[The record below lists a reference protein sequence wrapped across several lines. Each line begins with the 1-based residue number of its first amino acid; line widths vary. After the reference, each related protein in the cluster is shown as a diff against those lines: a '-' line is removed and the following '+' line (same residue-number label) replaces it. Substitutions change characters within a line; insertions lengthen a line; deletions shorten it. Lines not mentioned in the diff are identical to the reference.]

1 MVASPAPAALPALL
15 FVLAVLAASSFV
27 VLPIGGLACGCAL
40 GIALGGRRAA
50 ALGAV
55 FLGLLIGG
63 LERASE
69 EALARLDP
77 SRPVAAR
84 GQVASSWRR
93 SPAGWSGRMRLT
105 TIAAAGEVRAVR
117 CEVGL
122 ELPAT
127 ATPPPAGAEIRVRGY
142 LTRSRGFANQDPAPP
157 GRYRLRCK
165 SAALLDLERPP
176 PIHALALEGLR
187 RKVREPFAELS
198 PHHPGV
204 AFGQSL
210 LLGEVETLE
219 PGQLG
224 AFRRLGLAHLLA
236 VSGMNVALIAG
247 LALTL
252 GAYSGPGSR
261 LVLVAAGVLLHL
273 ALVGSVPS
281 LARATGMALLLL
293 GGRATG
299 RPIGPAQ
306 GLSLA
311 AASLV
316 AWQPDLARELG
327 FQLSCAATA
336 GLIGWTPWLLRR
348 WGRRS
353 PLANALAVSLAAQ
366 AATLPIVLAV
376 FSHVAPLAPLLNL
389 LAVPLASLL
398 VVAALFWVA
407 VALSIPPLGEAA
419 ANLLDLIAWPL
430 AAVERL
436 PAGGWFSLPLPPSW
450 LLGVVLSGLLLA
462 AVSRPGRGRG
472 CVLAVLCGFASPPAP
487 SGSASDPVELVAP
500 DVGQGQGLLL
510 RRGRQAVLID
520 GGGVRGR
527 DLAIQ
532 VWLPLLAR
540 RGIGAL
546 TAVAV
551 THPDFDHCGGLVDV
565 AAFLPIGEIWAPERA
580 VASECV
586 RRLRALSG
594 AALRSLTA
602 GDRLE
607 VAGLRFAVL
616 GPPRG
621 RHLADN
627 DLSLVLSVEAE
638 GRRLLL
644 TGDIE
649 RSAETLL
656 VGAHGTQLR
665 CDLLQVPHHGGAR
678 SSSVELLAAAAP
690 RIAWIAAGAGNR
702 FGHPARSVLER
713 LRRPGRLVLRTD
725 RHGELVAR
733 WKQGSPLRLE
743 LPSTRFAADGG

>member
-1 MVASPAPAALPALL
+1 MVSAPAPAALPALL
-15 FVLAVLAASSFV
+15 FVLAVLTAPNLVF
-27 VLPIGGLACGCAL
+27 LPIGGLTCGCAL
-40 GIALGGRRAA
+40 GMALGGRRAA
-50 ALGAV
+50 VLGAV
-55 FLGLLIGG
+55 LLGLLIGR
-63 LERASE
+63 LEQASD
-69 EALARLDP
+69 EALGRLEP
-77 SRPVAAR
+77 GRPVAAR
-84 GQVASSWRR
+84 GQIATGWRR
-93 SPAGWSGRMRLT
+93 SPAGWSGGMRLT
-105 TIAAAGEVRAVR
+105 TIATGGEVEFVR
-117 CEVGL
+117 SVVGL
-122 ELPAT
+122 ELPGT
-127 ATPPPAGAEIRVRGY
+127 ATPPPAGTEIRVRGH
-142 LTRSRGFANQDPAPP
+142 LTRSRGLANQDPAPP

-165 SAALLDLERPP
+165 SFALLDLERPP
-176 PIHALALEGLR
+176 PIHALALDALR
-187 RKVREPFAELS
+187 RSVRAPFAEMS
-198 PHHPGV
+198 ARHPGV

-210 LLGEVETLE
+210 LLGEVDALE

-252 GAYSGPGSR
+252 GSYAGAGGR
-261 LVLVAAGVLLHL
+261 LVLVAAAVLLHL

-281 LARATGMALLLL
+281 LARASGMALLLL
-293 GGRATG
+293 GGRAAG

-316 AWQPDLARELG
+316 AWQPGLARELG

-336 GLIGWTPWLLRR
+336 GLVGWTPRLLER

-353 PLANALAVSLAAQ
+353 LLANALAVSFAAQ

-398 VVAALFWVA
+398 VVGALGWVA
-407 VALSIPPLGEAA
+407 VALSAPPLAEAA
-419 ANLLDLIAWPL
+419 ASLLDLFAWPL

-450 LLGVVLSGLLLA
+450 LLGVALSVLLLA
-462 AVSRPGRGRG
+462 AVSRPGRARW
-472 CVLAVLCGFASPPAP
+472 CVLAVLCGVASPPAP
-487 SGSASDPVELVAP
+487 TVSTGELVELVAP

-510 RRGRQAVLID
+510 RQGRQALLID

-527 DLAIQ
+527 DLATQ

-540 RGIGAL
+540 RGIGELAV
-546 TAVAV
+546 VAV
-551 THPDFDHCGGLVDV
+551 THPDLDHCGGLVDV
-565 AAFLPIGEIWAPERA
+565 AAFLPIGEIWAPESA
-580 VASECV
+580 AASDCV

-594 AALRSLTA
+594 ATLRALTA
-602 GDRLE
+602 GDRAQ
-607 VAGLRFAVL
+607 VGGLRFAVL
-616 GPPRG
+616 SPQRG
-621 RHLADN
+621 RHFADN
-627 DLSLVLSVEAE
+627 DLSLVLAVEAE

-649 RSAETLL
+649 RTAEALL
-656 VGAHGTQLR
+656 VGTYGTQLR

-678 SSSVELLAAAAP
+678 SSSAELLSAAAP
-690 RIAWIAAGAGNR
+690 RIAWIAAGTGNR

-713 LRRPGRLVLRTD
+713 LRHPGRLVLRTD

-733 WKQGSPLRLE
+733 WGRNSPLRLE
-743 LPSTRFAADGG
+743 LPGTRYAAGSD

>member
-1 MVASPAPAALPALL
+1 MAASPAPAALPALL
-15 FVLAVLAASSFV
+15 FVLAVLAAPNLDF
-27 VLPIGGLACGCAL
+27 LPIGGLSCGCAL
-40 GIALGGRRAA
+40 GVALGGRRAA

-63 LERASE
+63 LEQASDV
-69 EALARLDP
+69 ALARLDS

-93 SPAGWSGRMRLT
+93 TSTGWSGRMRLA
-105 TIAAAGEVRAVR
+105 TIAAGGGVQAVR
-117 CEVGL
+117 SVVGL
-122 ELPAT
+122 DLPAT
-127 ATPPPAGAEIRVRGY
+127 ATPPPPGAEIRVRGY
-142 LTRSRGFANQDPAPP
+142 LTRSPGFANQDPAPP

-165 SAALLDLERPP
+165 SSALLDLERPP
-176 PIHALALEGLR
+176 PHHALVLEGLR
-187 RKVREPFAELS
+187 RRVREPFAAMS

-204 AFGQSL
+204 ALGRSL
-210 LLGEVETLE
+210 LLGEVEALE

-252 GAYSGPGSR
+252 GSYAGRGAR

-281 LARATGMALLLL
+281 LARASGMALLLL
-293 GGRATG
+293 GGRAVR

-306 GLSLA
+306 GLALA

-316 AWQPDLARELG
+316 AWQPGLARELG

-336 GLIGWTPWLLRR
+336 GLIGGTPWLLER
-348 WGRRS
+348 WGRRTL
-353 PLANALAVSLAAQ
+353 LANALAVSFAAQ

-376 FSHVAPLAPLLNL
+376 FSHVAPLAPVFNL
-389 LAVPLASLL
+389 FAVPLASLL
-398 VVAALFWVA
+398 VVGALCWAAIA
-407 VALSIPPLGEAA
+407 ISIPPLAEIGAR
-419 ANLLDLIAWPL
+419 LLDLIALPL

-436 PAGGWFSLPLPPSW
+436 PPGGWFALPLPPSW
-450 LLGVVLSGLLLA
+450 LLGVILSSLLLA
-462 AVSRPGRGRG
+462 AVSRPEWGRWS
-472 CVLAVLCGFASPPAP
+472 VLALLCCVASPSAG
-487 SGSASDPVELVAP
+487 SGSVGELVELVAP

-510 RRGRQAVLID
+510 RQGRQAVLID

-527 DLAIQ
+527 DLATQ

-540 RGIGAL
+540 RGIGELA
-546 TAVAV
+546 AVAV
-551 THPDFDHCGGLVDV
+551 THPDSDHCGGLVDV
-565 AAFLPIGEIWAPERA
+565 AAFLPIGEIWAAESA
-580 VASECV
+580 AASDCV
-586 RRLRALSG
+586 RRLRALSD
-594 AALRSLTA
+594 AALRQLTA
-602 GDRLE
+602 GDRLQ
-607 VAGLRFAVL
+607 VAGLRFSVL
-616 GPPRG
+616 SPERG
-621 RHLADN
+621 RQLADN

-649 RSAETLL
+649 RTAEALL
-656 VGAHGTQLR
+656 VGTQGRQLR

-678 SSSVELLAAAAP
+678 SSSPELLAAAAP

-713 LRRPGRLVLRTD
+713 LRRPGCLVLRTD
-725 RHGELVAR
+725 RHGQLVAR
-733 WKQGSPLRLE
+733 WKRDSPLRVE
-743 LPSTRFAADGG
+743 LAGTRFAVGGR